1 MYKDYFGNNIE
12 VGDVILRNNNSRFQL
27 HKVIRIARC
36 SVGIS
41 RMLRQKTNK
50 KYLRDS
56 NGKLLRNPSGY
67 GFQYEIV
74 DLSDKPLYVRYLQC
88 INLSK
93 LESNQVQN
101 VLNNYLNEI

>member
-1 MYKDYFGNNIE
+1 MNKDYFGNPIE

-27 HKVIRIARC
+27 HKVLRVTSN
-36 SVGIS
+36 SVGIT
-41 RMLRQKTNK
+41 RMPFQHTNR

-67 GFQYEIV
+67 GFQYEVV
-74 DLSDKPLYVRYLQC
+74 DLSDKPLYVRDLQC

-93 LESNQVQN
+93 LESNQIQN